1 MIHSVLKGI
10 HFSSDDEEISLE
22 YIYNIG
28 LGHAKRGKP
37 KDAIFYF
44 DKVLKVEPTHVN
56 ALLNKGNALG
66 KLGKYKEAIMSY
78 DMALNTNPSHPLG
91 LLNKG
96 LALHYLQKYDEAVTC
111 YDKILPPQSESAN
124 VLYHK
129 ACSKTLQKNIA
140 ESLQLLER
148 AIVLDPEYANKASKD
163 KDFDILRDDD
173 RFKALVT

>member
-1 MIHSVLKGI
+1 MSGI
-10 HFSSDDEEISLE
+10 HFSSDDEEISLD

-44 DKVLKVEPTHVN
+44 DKVLMVEPNHVN

-66 KLGKYKEAIMSY
+66 KLGKYEDAITVY
-78 DMALNTNPSHPLG
+78 DRLLKKNPSHPVC

-96 LALHYLQKYDEAVTC
+96 LALHYLQKYDKAIAC
-111 YDKILPPQSESAN
+111 YDKIPPPQSENPS

-129 ACSKTLQKNIA
+129 ACSKALQKNIID
-140 ESLQLLER
+140 SLELLER

-163 KDFDILRDDD
+163 KDFDIFRNDD